1 MTTSVNEGMKHFE
14 AWDARVGRWT
24 KGDDMGNYL
33 WLGFA
38 LFNLFYFKR
47 CNTVETPVR
56 DRQNATSDFAGT

>member
-1 MTTSVNEGMKHFE
+1 MRGWGISKLDM
-14 AWDARVGRWT
+14 RVWVGEQI
-24 KGDDMGNYL
+24 KGDDMANYL

-38 LFNLFYFKR
+38 LHNLFYFKR